1 MLSKLKKVTAV
12 ASVAL
17 MLVANSGSVFASEI
31 DLTKNEDINKSVIS
45 SSYGYMTEG
54 EIKPAWLGYGPIT
67 RYPAEGGTWEYGFWD
82 AKVRS
87 YYTVDRC
94 HGSTVKLNDK
104 TSRSIDTASGKTSKA
119 ELWALQHNG
128 NDRYYY
134 RVCK

>member
-1 MLSKLKKVTAV
+1 MLSKLKKATAV
-12 ASVAL
+12 ASLAL

-31 DLTKNEDINKSVIS
+31 DLDKNEDINKSVIS

-54 EIKPAWLGYGPIT
+54 EVKPAWLGYGPIT
-67 RYPAEGGTWEYGFWD
+67 RYPAEGGTWKYGFWD
-82 AKVRS
+82 VKVRS
-87 YYTVDRC
+87 YYTVNRC
-94 HGSTVKLNDK
+94 HGSTVKLNNK

-119 ELWALQHNG
+119 ELWAVQHNG

>member
-104 TSRSIDTASGKTSKA
+104 TSRSIDTASGKTSYA
-119 ELWALQHNG
+119 EIWAIQHNG

-134 RVCK
+134 RVCN

>member
-17 MLVANSGSVFASEI
+17 MLFANSGSVFASEI
-31 DLTKNEDINKSVIS
+31 DLAKNEDINKSVIS

-54 EIKPAWLGYGPIT
+54 EVKPAWLGYGPII
-67 RYPAEGGTWEYGFWD
+67 RYPAEGGTWKYGFWD

-87 YYTVDRC
+87 YYTVNRC
-94 HGSTVKLNDK
+94 HGSTVKLNNK